1 MTTSGNANRGTATM
15 GNTNDD
21 DDDDAGDDD
30 DEVVRS
36 CGAIEVNASVVVVN
50 EVATMTNRMTRTAAA
65 RFETEDSGNNNFI
78 LSYIDLIIIYT

>member
-1 MTTSGNANRGTATM
+1 MTTSGNANRGTVTM

-21 DDDDAGDDD
+21 DDAGDD
-30 DEVVRS
+30 ETVRS

-50 EVATMTNRMTRTAAA
+50 EVATMTNRTTRTAAA

-78 LSYIDLIIIYT
+78 LSYIDLIIIYK

>member
-15 GNTNDD
+15 GNTND

>member
-21 DDDDAGDDD
+21 DDDAGDDD
-30 DEVVRS
+30 EAVRS

>member
-1 MTTSGNANRGTATM
+1 MTTSGNANRGTVTM

-21 DDDDAGDDD
+21 DDDAGDDD
-30 DEVVRS
+30 EAVRS